1 MAKETFSVQSLVPI
15 QEIKRGVVVLKN
27 GSLRSVLEVS
37 GINMNLK
44 SLEEQE
50 IILASWRQILNHL
63 EFSLQ
68 TIIHSR
74 RVNIESYLTYIQER
88 INQETNDLLKLQGED
103 YYNFLTS
110 LTSQNLIF
118 DKKFFI
124 VIPYDPVI
132 IKPTNLLSQLKET
145 FSGIFNLKRESF
157 SNVTILSKEEFE
169 QHYQQLMIRQANIVS
184 GLARLGLI
192 TKPLETNE
200 LIQLFFNLYNPQNVE
215 KESLNLNESN
225 SQK

>member
-50 IILASWRQILNHL
+50 IILTSWRQILNHL

-215 KESLNLNESN
+215 KESLNLNENN

>member
-1 MAKETFSVQSLVPI
+1 M
-15 QEIKRGVVVLKN
+15 
-27 GSLRSVLEVS
+27 
-37 GINMNLK
+37 
-44 SLEEQE
+44 
-50 IILASWRQILNHL
+50 
-63 EFSLQ
+63 
-68 TIIHSR
+68 
-74 RVNIESYLTYIQER
+74 
-88 INQETNDLLKLQGED
+88 
-103 YYNFLTS
+103 
-110 LTSQNLIF
+110 TSQNLIF

-132 IKPTNLLSQLKET
+132 IKPTNLLGQLKET

-215 KESLNLNESN
+215 KESLNLNENN

>member
-50 IILASWRQILNHL
+50 IILTSWRQILNHL

-124 VIPYDPVI
+124 VIPYDPVM
-132 IKPTNLLSQLKET
+132 IKPTNLLGQLKET

-157 SNVTILSKEEFE
+157 SNVTLLSKEEFE

-184 GLARLGLI
+184 GLTRLGLVSI
-192 TKPLETNE
+192 PLETNE

>member
-15 QEIKRGVVVLKN
+15 QEIRKGVIVLKN
-27 GSLRSVLEVS
+27 GSLRLILEVS
-37 GINMNLK
+37 GINMVLE

-50 IILASWRQILNHL
+50 MILTSWRQLLNHL

-74 RVNIESYLTYIQER
+74 RVNIDSYLTYIQER
-88 INQETNDLLKLQGED
+88 MSQETNDLLKLQGED
-103 YYNFLTS
+103 YYNFLLS

-132 IKPTNLLSQLKET
+132 IKSQGFLGQIKDT
-145 FSGIFNLKRESF
+145 ISGILNLKRETF
-157 SNVTILSKEEFE
+157 SNINVLSNEEFE
-169 QHYQQLMIRQANIVS
+169 QYYQQLVIRQINIVS
-184 GLARLGLI
+184 SLTRLGL
-192 TKPLETNE
+192 TVRQLETNE
-200 LIQLFFNLYNPQNVE
+200 LIQLFFNLYNPQSIE
-215 KESLNLNESN
+215 ES
-225 SQK
+225 

>member
-15 QEIKRGVVVLKN
+15 QEIKRGVIVLKN

-50 IILASWRQILNHL
+50 MILTSWRQMLNHL

-68 TIIHSR
+68 AIIHSR

-88 INQETNDLLKLQGED
+88 MSQETNDLLKLQGED
-103 YYNFLTS
+103 YYNFLLS

-124 VIPYDPVI
+124 VVPYDPVI
-132 IKPTNLLSQLKET
+132 IKPTSLLGQLKET
-145 FSGIFNLKRESF
+145 FSGVFNLKRESF
-157 SNVTILSKEEFE
+157 SNITLLSKEEFE
-169 QHYQQLMIRQANIVS
+169 QHSQQLMIRQANLIS
-184 GLARLGLI
+184 GLTRLGLI
-192 TKPLETNE
+192 VTPLETNE
-200 LIQLFFNLYNPQNVE
+200 LIQLFFNLYNPQNIE
-215 KESLNLNESN
+215 KEMLNLSDYN
-225 SQK
+225 QIK